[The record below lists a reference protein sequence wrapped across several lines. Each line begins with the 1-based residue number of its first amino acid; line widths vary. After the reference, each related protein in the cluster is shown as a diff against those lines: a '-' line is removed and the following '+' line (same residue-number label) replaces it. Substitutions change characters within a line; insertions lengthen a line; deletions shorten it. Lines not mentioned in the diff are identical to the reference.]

1 MKICHIAKELGLSAS
16 ALYHLIQRGRT
27 LEEAIEYLQNKPIP
41 AVLVG
46 SKYKRIKDLAD
57 DVGLPYGVIK
67 HRLYTGWPIEACG
80 LPIGTNIKH
89 KGKEFYVDYTGK
101 RIGLLTVI
109 KMLPGLQVE
118 WGRATWLC
126 RCDCGNFVARSSH
139 YLSFSGRQ
147 EHASCGCVTKKIL
160 DERNYKHGLSKTRL
174 YHIYHKMIDRCYNDN
189 NQDYKYYGGRGI
201 KICPEW
207 LNDFVYFYTWANAN
221 GYEDNLTIERI
232 DGDKGYSPENCCW
245 ITIVEQQHNKHP
257 KGFLKRKQFS
267 LL

>member
-109 KMLPGLQVE
+109 KCCLVYRLNGVVL
-118 WGRATWLC
+118 
-126 RCDCGNFVARSSH
+126 H
-139 YLSFSGRQ
+139 
-147 EHASCGCVTKKIL
+147 GCVGVTVGIL
-160 DERNYKHGLSKTRL
+160 LQGLP
-174 YHIYHKMIDRCYNDN
+174 II
-189 NQDYKYYGGRGI
+189 
-201 KICPEW
+201 
-207 LNDFVYFYTWANAN
+207 
-221 GYEDNLTIERI
+221 
-232 DGDKGYSPENCCW
+232 
-245 ITIVEQQHNKHP
+245 
-257 KGFLKRKQFS
+257 
-267 LL
+267 